1 MEVFSMTAS
10 EMKQKVQVRFWDQMV
25 LIGFG
30 LALFYS
36 VFDSFLYLFTDYDV
50 NFFQRLMGPG
60 RSEIISRLIILCLFI
75 IFGSHAQYTINQR
88 KMAEGRLRRSEER
101 YRRIV
106 ETTPDGYYEVDI
118 NGNYSYFNDAM
129 CDLLGYSRVEMT
141 GMNHRAYLDD
151 ANSEK
156 LLNAINQ
163 VYRTSESIKA
173 LDFTFKRRDG
183 SLRYAESSITLITDD
198 QGEPIGF
205 GGFLHDVTE
214 RRQGE
219 ALAQAKMAA
228 ETANREKSRFLA
240 NMSHE
245 IRTPLNSII
254 GLIELMLETDLRP
267 DQREDLDVVISS
279 AYALLSLINNLLD
292 YSKIEADKFE
302 LENTPFDLREFMR
315 DSIRMM
321 GMRTQTKGLELAY
334 RVAADVPDRLVGDP
348 GRLRQ
353 ILLNLIENAVKFTEE
368 GEVVVN
374 VTAHQ
379 ISRNRADV
387 RFSVEDTGIGIPRDK
402 QKDVFSA
409 FKQVDAKTTS
419 QYGGT
424 GLGLAVSSQLVMLM
438 GGELTVSSEMGRGSR
453 FEFVA
458 TFKRMREDPFKA
470 EKTATDDLKDIRVLV
485 VDDNATTRRLTKEM
499 LDSWLLEAHFAS
511 NAEQARQILSE
522 DRNLDLVLIDSDMPG
537 SDGFSLAR
545 WIRDQQLKDLRVV
558 MMLTFPQLKRKA
570 EFEELGVKAGVIKPL
585 NPPELHNVLL
595 VALDKKKMDKDIART
610 QKGPAAK
617 PRAPR
622 RSLKILV
629 AEDTPF
635 NQTFILRLLE
645 KNGHQPILVENG
657 QQALE
662 SFNPDTFDVVLMDV
676 QMPEMDGFEA
686 TREIRKLED
695 GSGSHGHMPIIAMT
709 AYATEGDRERCLEAG
724 MDDYVSKPISASKL
738 FQAIDALVPV
748 EPDTQASPSDSPAA
762 DGHKS
767 VSLNAEGLMRSFEND
782 QHLFQEL
789 VEIFLND
796 SPQMLSALRDSLNSN
811 DADTFKRTA
820 HSLKGMLRNFQAE
833 SAAETAFELEQIGDR
848 GKLDGAG
855 QIVDSLAGQLEE
867 VYRKLQQLVKQVS
880 GN

>member
-1 MEVFSMTAS
+1 FSMTAG
-10 EMKQKVQVRFWDQMV
+10 EMKQKIQVHFWDQMV

-36 VFDSFLYLFTDYDV
+36 IFDSVLYLFTEYDV
-50 NFFQRLMGPG
+50 NFFQRLLGPG
-60 RSEIISRLIILCLFI
+60 LSEIWSRLTILCLFI
-75 IFGSHAQYTINQR
+75 IFGAHAQYTINQR
-88 KMAEGRLRRSEER
+88 KIAEVALRAGEER

-106 ETTPDGYYEVDI
+106 ESTPDGYYEVDI
-118 NGNYSYFNDAM
+118 NGNYSYFNDSM

-141 GMNHRAYLDD
+141 GMNHRAYLDEQ
-151 ANSEK
+151 NSEK
-156 LLNAINQ
+156 LVNAINQ
-163 VYRTSESIKA
+163 VYRTRESVKA

-198 QGEPIGF
+198 RGEPTGF
-205 GGFLHDVTE
+205 GGFLRDVTE
-214 RRQGE
+214 RRQAQ

-292 YSKIEADKFE
+292 FSKIEADKFE
-302 LENTPFDLREFMR
+302 LESAPFDLRDFMK
-315 DSIRMM
+315 DTLRMM
-321 GMRTQTKGLELAY
+321 GMRTQTKGLELVY

-374 VTAHQ
+374 VATRQ
-379 ISRNRADV
+379 CSGNQADL
-387 RFSVEDTGIGIPRDK
+387 RFSVEDTGIGIPREK
-402 QKDVFSA
+402 QKDIFSA
-409 FKQVDAKTTS
+409 FKQVDAKTTN

-424 GLGLAVSSQLVMLM
+424 GLGLAVSSQLVRLM
-438 GGELTVSSEMGRGSR
+438 GGELTVSSEPGQGSR
-453 FEFVA
+453 FEFSA
-458 TFKRMREDPFKA
+458 AFKRLKEEPVRPEEA
-470 EKTATDDLKDIRVLV
+470 GGDDLKGIRVLV

-499 LDSWLLEAHFAS
+499 LDSWRMQTQFAS
-511 NAEQARQILSE
+511 NAEEARQILAG
-522 DRNLDLVLIDSDMPG
+522 DGHVDLALIDSDMPG

-545 WIRDQQLKDLRVV
+545 WIRDQQIKDLRVV
-558 MMLTFPQLKRKA
+558 MMLIFPHLKRKA
-570 EFEELGVKAGVIKPL
+570 EFGELGIKASTIKPL
-585 NPPELHNVLL
+585 NPPELHNLLL
-595 VALDKKKMDKDIART
+595 VAFGKKKIDTEKNQP
-610 QKGPAAK
+610 QKGPDAK
-617 PRAPR
+617 PKAAG

-645 KNGHQPILVENG
+645 KNGFHAILVENG
-657 QQALE
+657 RQALE
-662 SFNPDTFDVVLMDV
+662 AFNPDTFDVILMDV

-686 TREIRKLED
+686 TRQIRKREAA
-695 GSGSHGHMPIIAMT
+695 SGSDGHMPIIAMT

-738 FQAIDALVPV
+738 FKAIAALVPPAP
-748 EPDTQASPSDSPAA
+748 EEDAPGSEDPAA
-762 DGHKS
+762 DGKQS
-767 VSLNAEGLMRSFEND
+767 VALNADGLIRSFEND
-782 QHLFQEL
+782 QDLFQEL

-796 SPQMLSALRDSLNSN
+796 SPQMLNTLRESLKST
-811 DADTFKRTA
+811 DAKTFKRTA

-833 SAAETAFELEQIGDR
+833 SAAETAFELEQIGEQ
-848 GKLDGAG
+848 GKLDDAD
-855 QIVDSLAGQLEE
+855 QIVDSLAAQLDD
-867 VYRKLQQLVKQVS
+867 VSRKLKEVVKKIS
-880 GN
+880 GSG

>member
-1 MEVFSMTAS
+1 MTAG
-10 EMKQKVQVRFWDQMV
+10 EMKQKIQVHFWDQMV

-50 NFFQRLMGPG
+50 NFFQRLMGPD
-60 RSEIISRLIILCLFI
+60 RSEIISRVIILCLFI

-88 KMAEGRLRRSEER
+88 KMVEARLRRSEER

-129 CDLLGYSRVEMT
+129 CDLLGYSRVEMS

-151 ANSEK
+151 KNSEK

-163 VYRTSESIKA
+163 VYRTRESLKA

-183 SLRYAESSITLITDD
+183 SPRYAESSITLITDD
-198 QGEPIGF
+198 QGEPAGF
-205 GGFLHDVTE
+205 GGFLRDVTE
-214 RRQGE
+214 RRRAQ

-292 YSKIEADKFE
+292 FSKIEADKFE
-302 LENTPFDLREFMR
+302 LENTAFDLRDFMK
-315 DSIRMM
+315 DTLRMM

-334 RVAADVPDRLVGDP
+334 RVAADAPDHLVGDP

-353 ILLNLIENAVKFTEE
+353 ILLNLIENAVKFTED

-374 VTAHQ
+374 VTTQQYTAGKTEL
-379 ISRNRADV
+379 
-387 RFSVEDTGIGIPRDK
+387 RFAVEDTGIGIPKNK

-409 FKQVDAKTTS
+409 FKQADAKTTN

-424 GLGLAVSSQLVMLM
+424 GLGLAVSSQLVRLM
-438 GGELTVSSEMGRGSR
+438 GGELTVSSESGRGSR
-453 FEFVA
+453 FEFAAV
-458 TFKRMREDPFKA
+458 FKRAK
-470 EKTATDDLKDIRVLV
+470 EKRVQPQETAVDDLQGIRALV
-485 VDDNATTRRLTKEM
+485 VDDNGTTRRLTKEM
-499 LDSWLLEAHFAS
+499 LDSWRMEAQFAS
-511 NAEQARQILSE
+511 NVEQARQILSGDE
-522 DRNLDLVLIDSDMPG
+522 NIELVLIDSDMPG

-545 WIRDQQLKDLRVV
+545 WIKDQQLKDLRVV
-558 MMLTFPQLKRKA
+558 MMLTFPHLKRKA

-585 NPPELHNVLL
+585 NPPELQNVLL
-595 VALDKKKMDKDIART
+595 VALDKKKMDADNARP
-610 QKGPAAK
+610 QKGTGAK
-617 PRAPR
+617 TKAPR
-622 RSLKILV
+622 RSLRILV

-645 KNGHQPILVENG
+645 KNGFHPTLVENG
-657 QQALE
+657 RQALE
-662 SFNPDTFDVVLMDV
+662 AFNPDTFDVVLMDV

-686 TREIRKLED
+686 TRGIRKLEAD
-695 GSGSHGHMPIIAMT
+695 SGSHGHMPIIAMT

-738 FQAIDALVPV
+738 FQAIDALVPP
-748 EPDTQASPSDSPAA
+748 EPEKKVSASDSPST
-762 DGHKS
+762 DGKKS
-767 VSLNAEGLMRSFEND
+767 VSLNADGLIRSFEND
-782 QHLFQEL
+782 RQLFEEL

-796 SPQMLSALRDSLNSN
+796 FPQMLETLRGSLMNA
-811 DADTFKRTA
+811 DAETFKRTA

-848 GKLDGAG
+848 GKLEDAG
-855 QIVDSLAGQLEE
+855 QIVDSLAGELDDVALKLKE
-867 VYRKLQQLVKQVS
+867 VVKKISES
-880 GN
+880 G

>member
-1 MEVFSMTAS
+1 MTAS

-60 RSEIISRLIILCLFI
+60 RSEIISRVIILCLFI

-141 GMNHRAYLDD
+141 GMNHSAYLDD

-163 VYRTSESIKA
+163 VYRTRESIKA

-198 QGEPIGF
+198 RGEPVGF

-214 RRQGE
+214 RRQAQ

-292 YSKIEADKFE
+292 FSKIEADKFE
-302 LENTPFDLREFMR
+302 LENTPFDLRDFMK
-315 DSIRMM
+315 DTLRMM

-334 RVAADVPDRLVGDP
+334 RVATGVPDRLVGDP

-374 VTAHQ
+374 VTTDQH
-379 ISRNRADV
+379 NGNKADL
-387 RFSVEDTGIGIPRDK
+387 RFSVQDTGIGIPRDK

-424 GLGLAVSSQLVMLM
+424 GLGLAVSSQLVRLM
-438 GGELTVSSEMGRGSR
+438 GGELTVSSEAGRGSR

-458 TFKRMREDPFKA
+458 TFKRMREDPVKRD
-470 EKTATDDLKDIRVLV
+470 KTAADDLKGIRALV

-499 LDSWLLEAHFAS
+499 LDSWQIEAHFAS

-522 DRNLDLVLIDSDMPG
+522 DHDVDLVLIDSDMPG
-537 SDGFSLAR
+537 SDGFSLAL
-545 WIRDQQLKDLRVV
+545 WIRDQHLKDLRVV
-558 MMLTFPQLKRKA
+558 MMLTFPHLKRKA
-570 EFEELGVKAGVIKPL
+570 EFEELGIKAGVIKPL

-595 VALDKKKMDKDIART
+595 VALGKKKMDADIART
-610 QKGPAAK
+610 RKGPGAK
-617 PRAPR
+617 SRMPR

-657 QQALE
+657 RQALE
-662 SFNPDTFDVVLMDV
+662 AFNPDTFDVVLMDV
-676 QMPEMDGFEA
+676 QMPELDGFEA
-686 TREIRKLED
+686 TREIRKLEA
-695 GSGSHGHMPIIAMT
+695 GSGSHMPIIAMT

-738 FQAIDALVPV
+738 FQAIEALVPA
-748 EPDTQASPSDSPAA
+748 EAEEQASPSGGSAA
-762 DGHKS
+762 DGHQF
-767 VSLNAEGLMRSFEND
+767 VSLNAEGLIRSFEND
-782 QHLFQEL
+782 QDLFQEL

-796 SPQMLSALRDSLNSN
+796 FPQMLSALRDSLES
-811 DADTFKRTA
+811 DDPKTFKRTA

-833 SAAETAFELEQIGDR
+833 SAAETAFELEQIGER
-848 GKLDGAG
+848 GKLDGAD
-855 QIVDSLAGQLEE
+855 QIVDSLTGQLEE
-867 VYRKLQQLVKQVS
+867 VSRKLKQVVKKIS
-880 GN
+880 GSG

>member
-1 MEVFSMTAS
+1 MTAS
-10 EMKQKVQVRFWDQMV
+10 EMKQKIQVHFWDQMV

-36 VFDSFLYLFTDYDV
+36 IFDSFLYLFTDYDV

-88 KMAEGRLRRSEER
+88 KMVEARLRRSEER

-141 GMNHRAYLDD
+141 GMNHSAYLDD
-151 ANSEK
+151 ENSEK

-163 VYRTSESIKA
+163 VYRTRESLKA
-173 LDFTFKRRDG
+173 LDFTFKRRDA
-183 SLRYAESSITLITDD
+183 SPRYAESSITLITDD
-198 QGEPIGF
+198 RGEPTGF
-205 GGFLHDVTE
+205 GGFLRDVTE
-214 RRQGE
+214 RRQAQE
-219 ALAQAKMAA
+219 LAQATMAA

-292 YSKIEADKFE
+292 FSKIEADKFE
-302 LENTPFDLREFMR
+302 LENTPFDLRDFMK
-315 DSIRMM
+315 DTLRMM

-334 RVAADVPDRLVGDP
+334 RVAADVPDHLVGDP

-374 VTAHQ
+374 VTTQ
-379 ISRNRADV
+379 QYNNNKADL

-409 FKQVDAKTTS
+409 FKQVDAKTTN

-424 GLGLAVSSQLVMLM
+424 GLGLAVSSQLVRLM
-438 GGELTVSSEMGRGSR
+438 GGELTVSSEIGQGSR
-453 FEFVA
+453 FEFA
-458 TFKRMREDPFKA
+458 AAFKRIKGKRIKPQE
-470 EKTATDDLKDIRVLV
+470 TAADDLQGIRALV
-485 VDDNATTRRLTKEM
+485 VDDNATSRRLTKEM
-499 LDSWLLEAHFAS
+499 LDSWQLEAQFAS
-511 NAEQARQILSE
+511 NAEQARQILSG
-522 DRNLDLVLIDSDMPG
+522 DGHVDLVLIDSDMPG

-545 WIRDQQLKDLRVV
+545 WIKDQHIKDLRVV
-558 MMLTFPQLKRKA
+558 MMLTFPHLKRKA

-595 VALDKKKMDKDIART
+595 VAFDKQKMDADNARS
-610 QKGPAAK
+610 QKRHEAK
-617 PRAPR
+617 SKAPR
-622 RSLKILV
+622 RSLRILV

-645 KNGHQPILVENG
+645 KSGSHPILVENG
-657 QQALE
+657 RQALE
-662 SFNPDTFDVVLMDV
+662 AFNPDSFDVVLMDV

-686 TREIRKLED
+686 TREIRKLEA
-695 GSGSHGHMPIIAMT
+695 GSDSHGHMPIIAMT

-738 FQAIDALVPV
+738 FQAIEKLVPP
-748 EPDTQASPSDSPAA
+748 EPEEEATASAGPAA
-762 DGHKS
+762 EGQKS
-767 VSLNAEGLMRSFEND
+767 VSLNADGLIRSFEND
-782 QHLFQEL
+782 QQLFEEL

-796 SPQMLSALRDSLNSN
+796 SPQMLNTLRDSLMSC
-811 DADTFKRTA
+811 DAKTFKRTA

-848 GKLDGAG
+848 GKLDEAD
-855 QIVDSLAGQLEE
+855 QIVDSLAGQLDE
-867 VYRKLQQLVKQVS
+867 VAQKLKAVVKKLS
-880 GN
+880 GR

>member
-1 MEVFSMTAS
+1 
-10 EMKQKVQVRFWDQMV
+10 
-25 LIGFG
+25 
-30 LALFYS
+30 
-36 VFDSFLYLFTDYDV
+36 
-50 NFFQRLMGPG
+50 MGPG

-129 CDLLGYSRVEMT
+129 CELLGYSRVEMT
-141 GMNHRAYLDD
+141 GMNHSAYLDD

-163 VYRTSESIKA
+163 VYRTRESIKA

-198 QGEPIGF
+198 RGDPIGF

-214 RRQGE
+214 RRQAQE
-219 ALAQAKMAA
+219 LAQAKMAA

-302 LENTPFDLREFMR
+302 LENTPFDLRDFMK
-315 DSIRMM
+315 DTLRMM

-368 GEVVVN
+368 GEVVLI
-374 VTAHQ
+374 VTSHQ
-379 ISRNRADV
+379 SNGNRADL
-387 RFSVEDTGIGIPRDK
+387 RFSVEDTGIGIPRDR

-424 GLGLAVSSQLVMLM
+424 GLGLAVSSQLVRLM
-438 GGELTVSSEMGRGSR
+438 GGELTVSSETGRGSR

-458 TFKRMREDPFKA
+458 TFKRMREDPVKT
-470 EKTATDDLKDIRVLV
+470 EKTAAGDLKGIRVLV
-485 VDDNATTRRLTKEM
+485 VDDNATTRRFTKEI
-499 LDSWLLEAHFAS
+499 LDGWQLETHFAS
-511 NAEQARQILSE
+511 NAEQARQILSS
-522 DRNLDLVLIDSDMPG
+522 DNHVDLVLIDSDMPG

-545 WIRDQQLKDLRVV
+545 WIRDRHLKDLRVV
-558 MMLTFPQLKRKA
+558 MMLTFPHLKRKA
-570 EFEELGVKAGVIKPL
+570 EFEELGVRAGVIKPL
-585 NPPELHNVLL
+585 NAPELHNVLL
-595 VALDKKKMDKDIART
+595 VTLDKKKKDADGAPT
-610 QKGPAAK
+610 QKRPAAK
-617 PRAPR
+617 SRTPR

-657 QQALE
+657 RQAQE
-662 SFNPDTFDVVLMDV
+662 AFNPDTFDVVLMDV

-686 TREIRKLED
+686 TRQIRKLEA
-695 GSGSHGHMPIIAMT
+695 GNVSHGHMPIIAMT

-748 EPDTQASPSDSPAA
+748 EPEEQAPPSAGPA
-762 DGHKS
+762 GKEHKS

-796 SPQMLSALRDSLNSN
+796 SPKMLIALRDSLKSE
-811 DADTFKRTA
+811 DPEAFKRTA

-833 SAAETAFELEQIGDR
+833 SAAETAFELERIGDR
-848 GKLDGAG
+848 GKLDGAD
-855 QIVDSLAGQLEE
+855 QIVDSLAGQLDD
-867 VYRKLQQLVKQVS
+867 VARKLKEVVKKIS
-880 GN
+880 GSR

>member
-1 MEVFSMTAS
+1 MTAG
-10 EMKQKVQVRFWDQMV
+10 EVKQKIQVHFWDQMV

-36 VFDSFLYLFTDYDV
+36 VFDSVLYLFTEYDV
-50 NFFQRLMGPG
+50 SFFQRLLGPG
-60 RSEIISRLIILCLFI
+60 LSEVWSRLTILCLFI
-75 IFGSHAQYTINQR
+75 IFGAHAQYTINQR
-88 KMAEGRLRRSEER
+88 KIAEAALRAGEER

-106 ETTPDGYYEVDI
+106 ESTPDGYYEVDI
-118 NGNYSYFNDAM
+118 NGNYSYFNDSM

-151 ANSEK
+151 ENSEK

-163 VYRTSESIKA
+163 VYRTRESVKA

-183 SLRYAESSITLITDD
+183 SLRYAESSITLITDGK
-198 QGEPIGF
+198 GEPIGF
-205 GGFLHDVTE
+205 GGFMRDVTE
-214 RRQGE
+214 RRQAQ

-228 ETANREKSRFLA
+228 EAANREKSRFLA

-292 YSKIEADKFE
+292 FSKIEADKFE
-302 LENTPFDLREFMR
+302 LESSPFDLRDFMK
-315 DSIRMM
+315 DTLRMM

-374 VTAHQ
+374 VAA
-379 ISRNRADV
+379 RNLSGSRADV
-387 RFSVEDTGIGIPRDK
+387 RFSVEDTGIGIPREK

-424 GLGLAVSSQLVMLM
+424 GLGLAVSSQLVRLM
-438 GGELTVSSEMGRGSR
+438 GGELTVSSEAGQGSR
-453 FEFVA
+453 FEFA
-458 TFKRMREDPFKA
+458 AAFERRK
-470 EKTATDDLKDIRVLV
+470 EKPTAVLGDAADDLLGTRILV
-485 VDDNATTRRLTKEM
+485 VDDNATSRRLMKEM
-499 LDSWLLEAHFAS
+499 LDSWRLEARFAS
-511 NAEQARQILSE
+511 NAEQARLILSG
-522 DRNLDLVLIDSDMPG
+522 DGHIDLVLIDSDMPG
-537 SDGFSLAR
+537 SDGFSLAG
-545 WIRDQQLKDLRVV
+545 WIKDQRIKDLRVA
-558 MMLTFPQLKRKA
+558 MMLTFPHLKRKA
-570 EFEELGVKAGVIKPL
+570 EFEKLDIKASVIKPL
-585 NPPELHNVLL
+585 NPPELLNLLL
-595 VALDKKKMDKDIART
+595 VALDKKKADTDKDRPQKLPDAGAKAAR
-610 QKGPAAK
+610 
-617 PRAPR
+617 RA
-622 RSLKILV
+622 LKILV

-645 KNGHQPILVENG
+645 KNGFHPVLVENG
-657 QQALE
+657 RQAVE
-662 SFNPDTFDVVLMDV
+662 AFDPEAFDVVLMDV
-676 QMPEMDGFEA
+676 QMPDMDGFEA
-686 TREIRKLED
+686 TREIRKREAGGD
-695 GSGSHGHMPIIAMT
+695 RMPIIAMT

-738 FQAIDALVPV
+738 FKAIDKLVPPGP
-748 EPDTQASPSDSPAA
+748 EEKAPAPA
-762 DGHKS
+762 KPTDDRNRS
-767 VSLNAEGLMRSFEND
+767 VTLNAEGLINSFEND
-782 QHLFQEL
+782 QELFQEL
-789 VEIFLND
+789 GDIFLND
-796 SPQMLSALRDSLNSN
+796 SPQMLNTLRESLKNT
-811 DADTFKRTA
+811 DAQTVKRTA

-833 SAAETAFELEQIGDR
+833 AAAETAFELEQIGEQ
-848 GKLDGAG
+848 GKLDDADR
-855 QIVDSLAGQLEE
+855 IVDSLSAQLDD
-867 VYRKLQQLVKQVS
+867 VARQLKKVVEKIS
-880 GN
+880 GDG

>member
-1 MEVFSMTAS
+1 MTAG
-10 EMKQKVQVRFWDQMV
+10 EMKQKIQVHFWDQMV

-36 VFDSFLYLFTDYDV
+36 IFDSVLYLFTEYDV
-50 NFFQRLMGPG
+50 SFLQRLLGPG
-60 RSEIISRLIILCLFI
+60 LSEIWSRLTILCLFI
-75 IFGSHAQYTINQR
+75 IFGAHAQYTINQR
-88 KMAEGRLRRSEER
+88 KIAEVALRAGEER

-106 ETTPDGYYEVDI
+106 ESTPDGYYEVDI

-151 ANSEK
+151 ENSEK
-156 LLNAINQ
+156 LVNAINQ
-163 VYRTSESIKA
+163 VYRTRESVKA

-198 QGEPIGF
+198 RGEPTGF
-205 GGFLHDVTE
+205 GGFLRDVTE
-214 RRQGE
+214 RRQAQ

-292 YSKIEADKFE
+292 FSKIEADKFE
-302 LENTPFDLREFMR
+302 LESAPFDLRDFMK
-315 DSIRMM
+315 DTLRMM
-321 GMRTQTKGLELAY
+321 GMRTQTKGLELVY

-368 GEVVVN
+368 GEIVVN
-374 VTAHQ
+374 VATLQ
-379 ISRNRADV
+379 YSSNQADL
-387 RFSVEDTGIGIPRDK
+387 RFSVEDTGIGIPREK
-402 QKDVFSA
+402 QKDIFSA
-409 FKQVDAKTTS
+409 FKQVDAKTTN

-424 GLGLAVSSQLVMLM
+424 GLGLAVSSQLVRLM
-438 GGELTVSSEMGRGSR
+438 GGELTVGSEPGQGSR
-453 FEFVA
+453 FDFSA
-458 TFKRMREDPFKA
+458 TFKRLKEAPVRPEEA
-470 EKTATDDLKDIRVLV
+470 GGDDLQGIRVLV

-499 LDSWLLEAHFAS
+499 LDSWRMETQFAS
-511 NAEQARQILSE
+511 NAEEARQILSG
-522 DRNLDLVLIDSDMPG
+522 DGHVDLALIDSDMPG

-545 WIRDQQLKDLRVV
+545 WIRDQQIKDLRVV
-558 MMLTFPQLKRKA
+558 MMLTFPHLKRKA
-570 EFEELGVKAGVIKPL
+570 EFGELGVKGSIIKPL
-585 NPPELHNVLL
+585 NPPELQNLLL
-595 VALDKKKMDKDIART
+595 VVFGKKKIDTKKNRL
-610 QKGPAAK
+610 QKGPDAKSKAAG
-617 PRAPR
+617 

-645 KNGHQPILVENG
+645 KNGFHPLLVENG
-657 QQALE
+657 RQALE
-662 SFNPDTFDVVLMDV
+662 AFNPDTFDVILMDV

-686 TREIRKLED
+686 TRQIRKREA
-695 GSGSHGHMPIIAMT
+695 GSGSEGHMPIIAMT

-738 FQAIDALVPV
+738 FKAIEALVPIGPPAP
-748 EPDTQASPSDSPAA
+748 EEKASGSAGPPA
-762 DGHKS
+762 DGKKS
-767 VSLNAEGLMRSFEND
+767 VALNADGLIRSFGND
-782 QHLFQEL
+782 QDLFQEL

-796 SPQMLSALRDSLNSN
+796 SPQMLNTLRESLKSA
-811 DADTFKRTA
+811 DAKTFKRTA

-833 SAAETAFELEQIGDR
+833 SAAETAFELEQIGDQ
-848 GKLDGAG
+848 GKLDEAD
-855 QIVDSLAGQLEE
+855 QIVDSLAAQLDD
-867 VYRKLQQLVKQVS
+867 VSRKLKEVVKKIS
-880 GN
+880 GGE

>member
-1 MEVFSMTAS
+1 MTAS
-10 EMKQKVQVRFWDQMV
+10 EIKQKVQVRFWDQMV

-141 GMNHRAYLDD
+141 GMNHRAYLND

-163 VYRTSESIKA
+163 VYRTREPLKA

-198 QGEPIGF
+198 RGEPIGF

-214 RRQGE
+214 RRQAQ

-292 YSKIEADKFE
+292 FSKIEADKFE
-302 LENTPFDLREFMR
+302 LENTPFDLRDFMK
-315 DSIRMM
+315 DTLRMM

-353 ILLNLIENAVKFTEE
+353 IMLNLIENAVKFTEE

-374 VTAHQ
+374 VTTHQ
-379 ISRNRADV
+379 HNGNKADLH
-387 RFSVEDTGIGIPRDK
+387 FSVEDTGIGIPKDK

-409 FKQVDAKTTS
+409 FKQVDAKTTG

-424 GLGLAVSSQLVMLM
+424 GLGLAVSSQLVRLM
-438 GGELTVSSEMGRGSR
+438 GGELTVSSETGRGSR

-458 TFKRMREDPFKA
+458 TFKRMREDPVKP
-470 EKTATDDLKDIRVLV
+470 EETAADDLKGIRVLV
-485 VDDNATTRRLTKEM
+485 VDDNAAARRLTKEM
-499 LDSWLLEAHFAS
+499 LDSWQLETHFAS

-522 DRNLDLVLIDSDMPG
+522 DHNVDLVLIDSDMPG

-545 WIRDQQLKDLRVV
+545 WIKDQHLKDLRVV
-558 MMLTFPQLKRKA
+558 MMLTFPHLKRKA
-570 EFEELGVKAGVIKPL
+570 EFQELGVKAGVIKPL

-595 VALDKKKMDKDIART
+595 VALDKMKMDADNART
-610 QKGPAAK
+610 QKRPGVK
-617 PRAPR
+617 SKAPR

-645 KNGHQPILVENG
+645 KNGHHPVLVENG
-657 QQALE
+657 RQALE
-662 SFNPDTFDVVLMDV
+662 AFNPDAFDAVLMDV

-686 TREIRKLED
+686 TREIRKLEA

-738 FQAIDALVPV
+738 FQAIEALVPA
-748 EPDTQASPSDSPAA
+748 EPEEEALASAGPAG
-762 DGHKS
+762 DGHKP
-767 VSLNAEGLMRSFEND
+767 VSLNAEGLIRSFEND
-782 QHLFQEL
+782 QQLFQEL

-796 SPQMLSALRDSLNSN
+796 SPQMISALRDSLKSA
-811 DADTFKRTA
+811 DARTFKRTA

-833 SAAETAFELEQIGDR
+833 SAAETAFELEQIGDQ
-848 GKLDGAG
+848 GKLDGAD
-855 QIVDSLAGQLEE
+855 QIVDSLAGQLDE
-867 VYRKLQQLVKQVS
+867 VSRKLKEVVKKIS
-880 GN
+880 GSS